1 MKIEQTSEGLNL
13 FLNNKYFKD
22 VNWNDKL
29 SIEEVVRDIFKCI
42 RESFRIKLK
51 GFYKI
56 KVYPNKIGTFIEV
69 KKIDDDNYDGSEINF
84 RIIVLFNKELYLKID
99 DFFYVDDSYEKLFY
113 NDCFYVRLNE
123 VEDIIKM
130 IDFGDVVLEDEIDF
144 EKCIFLKKK
153 DYC

>member
-22 VNWNDKL
+22 VDWDDKI
-29 SIEEVVRDIFKCI
+29 SIEKGVREVFRCI
-42 RESFRIKLK
+42 RNNFRVKMK

-56 KVYPNKIGTFIEV
+56 KIYPNRIGTFLEV

-84 RIIVLFNKELYLKID
+84 RIIVLFNKDLYLRMD
-99 DFFYVDDSYEKLFY
+99 DFFYLDTKCEKLFY
-113 NDCFYVRLNE
+113 NNNYYVKLNE
-123 VEDIIKM
+123 VDDILSIV
-130 IDFGDVVLEDEIDF
+130 DFGDVVLDDEIDF
-144 EKCIFLKKK
+144 ERCIFLKKK